1 MSNRRVDGGKI
12 ADLAVKG
19 FKKAM
24 SSTVGEE
31 VYVAKRIKARSY
43 DLYANI
49 RDFGSIIWYTL
60 LIVFYATIGL
70 FRLLIDVPR
79 AFSRAAQNN
88 FRLGLIELKAGNLI
102 DARIRLLLSNMFYGK
117 SAITKYYISYI
128 YYLQGNY
135 TKSLKYLKQSINID
149 ATDRRANDLLLKIET
164 ALKNKD

>member
-1 MSNRRVDGGKI
+1 MSNRKIDGGKI
-12 ADLAVKG
+12 ASLAVSG

-49 RDFGSIIWYTL
+49 RDFGSIILYTF
-60 LIVFYATIGL
+60 LIIFYAMLGL
-70 FRLLIDVPR
+70 FRLLMDAPH
-79 AFSRAAQNN
+79 AFRRAAQNN
-88 FRLGLIELKAGNLI
+88 FRLGLTALKAGNLI
-102 DARIRLLLSNMFYGK
+102 DARIRLLLSNMFYNK
-117 SAITKYYISYI
+117 SATTKYYISYV

-149 ATDRRANDLLLKIET
+149 ATDKRANDLLLKIET
-164 ALKNKD
+164 ALKNGD